1 MSRVSDERARGECGD
16 PRSGGDDAGSNA
28 GGEMQRHYQLRAQGR
43 AVNGTDIVRTVI
55 M

>member
-1 MSRVSDERARGECGD
+1 MSPCKLRKGEGRMWR
-16 PRSGGDDAGSNA
+16 PSASQWGDDA
-28 GGEMQRHYQLRAQGR
+28 GGEMQWYLRAQGR